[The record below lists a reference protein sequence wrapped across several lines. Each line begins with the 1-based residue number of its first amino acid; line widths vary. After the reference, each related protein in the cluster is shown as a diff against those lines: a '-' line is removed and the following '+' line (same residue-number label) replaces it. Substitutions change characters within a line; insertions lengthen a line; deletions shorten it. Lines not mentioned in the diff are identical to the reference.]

1 MKRKNCL
8 AADCDNKLTGKQR
21 MFCSR
26 ACGKRHRRG
35 VSIIEDQTGPN
46 GTKRDRMGTKWAE
59 MSPNRQNSEVK
70 RLVEIQVKLRVAR
83 RLDMREF
90 DNSFV
95 GKSTRMRLQPLLEQF
110 FREVYANHYEAVAFK
125 VVIESQYD

>member
-1 MKRKNCL
+1 MKLKNCL
-8 AADCDNKLTGKQR
+8 ATDCDNKLTGKQR
-21 MFCSR
+21 MFCSD
-26 ACGKRHRRG
+26 ACKKRHYRG
-35 VSIIEDQTGPN
+35 GASPN
-46 GTKRDRMGTKWAE
+46 VPESSPNVPKWAE

-125 VVIESQYD
+125 VVIESHYD